1 MFSVAVYE
9 LQSVLSLQLDRIQN
23 ILIQSLILYVHVCL
37 SASLL
42 SMYVCCTNHALFF
55 FKGKEDDL
63 MADKMEP
70 VLNPDYPETTE
81 TSISS
86 SSLLISISCRMV
98 CFL

>member
-42 SMYVCCTNHALFF
+42 SMYVCCTNHELFF
-55 FKGKEDDL
+55 FKRKEDDL
-63 MADKMEP
+63 MANKMEP
-70 VLNPDYPETTE
+70 VPILEYPETSG

-86 SSLLISISCRMV
+86 SSSLLIA
-98 CFL
+98 